1 MTTTTA
7 LFALGVLIVGSVVI
21 GLVMKAR
28 EGHARQVS
36 SHAGEDPDTV
46 GATQWGEHATLLQ
59 FSTEFCTRCPGV
71 SRTLAAIAD
80 REPGVVHIDVD
91 LTHRADLAKH
101 FQILQTPTTLILDSD
116 GVVRTRLGGTV
127 ARASVERELQQVAG
141 AQHVY
146 I

>member
-1 MTTTTA
+1 MTPTTA
-7 LFALGVLIVGSVVI
+7 LVALGVLVVGSVLI
-21 GLVMKAR
+21 GIVMKAR
-28 EGHARQVS
+28 EGRARQVT
-36 SHAGEDPDTV
+36 SHAGEDPGTV
-46 GATQWGEHATLLQ
+46 GVAQWGEHATLLQ

-101 FQILQTPTTLILDSD
+101 FHILQTPTTLILDSD
-116 GVVRTRLGGTV
+116 GVIRTRLGGTV
-127 ARASVERELQQVAG
+127 ARASVENELQQILG

-146 I
+146 S

>member
-1 MTTTTA
+1 MTPTTA
-7 LFALGVLIVGSVVI
+7 LVALGVLVVGSVLI
-21 GLVMKAR
+21 GIVMKAR
-28 EGHARQVS
+28 EGRARQVT
-36 SHAGEDPDTV
+36 SHAGEDPGRV
-46 GATQWGEHATLLQ
+46 GVTQWGEHATLLQ

-101 FQILQTPTTLILDSD
+101 FHILQTPTTLMLDSD
-116 GVVRTRLGGTV
+116 GVIRTRLGGTV
-127 ARASVERELQQVAG
+127 ARASVENELQQILG

-146 I
+146 S